1 MLRSS
6 PGGDYDIVMC
16 YDFRQFFTFIPACL
30 ANLENGGFFHRQP
43 GLRVGARLTEDEFLD
58 VAIQNLLQ
66 LHLVVWPID
75 NVTLVDRVNVGLS
88 AQFNAEVFGW
98 VFFKL
103 IINKLRFLKT
113 YR

>member
-1 MLRSS
+1 MILDS
-6 PGGDYDIVMC
+6 
-16 YDFRQFFTFIPACL
+16 FFTFIPACL
-30 ANLENGGFFHRQP
+30 ANLENGGFFHRQS